1 MYIAGIYQNPLPM
14 DEEILSKIIK
24 ALPTSSNLQVS
35 RMKDYDNGKG
45 SPLAVQSSTFAPLR
59 EILPSRL
66 KVLQWEIENS
76 TVRYELEPEG
86 IVDTSKHRP
95 WPDALLW
102 TDASVL
108 KHLRSWTPCHCFS
121 GFKFYCCWQNLG
133 QGVLFQRLLKFF
145 CTLPPPCQAK
155 TFDQY
160 MYAD

>member
-1 MYIAGIYQNPLPM
+1 M

-86 IVDTSKHRP
+86 IVDTYIQ
-95 WPDALLW
+95 
-102 TDASVL
+102 
-108 KHLRSWTPCHCFS
+108 TPS
-121 GFKFYCCWQNLG
+121 M
-133 QGVLFQRLLKFF
+133 
-145 CTLPPPCQAK
+145 A
-155 TFDQY
+155 
-160 MYAD
+160 